1 MKEIITDID
10 KLNEIG
16 ICDVIDTRKE
26 NELLR
31 EIIVNLK
38 EVVRSQNLSSLSA
51 PQLGYDKRVFVI
63 NYNGDIRTYVN
74 PVIDTVNVKGPELS
88 RETCSSLPGKEYI
101 RIRFNEIPVVYQT
114 PLGKCE
120 SAKLFGLVAKVF
132 QHEVDHLD
140 GLLLCDVGLEVDEE
154 FDKATDE
161 ERQEVINMYLDSLDM
176 KQKQLEKEIQENKD
190 LKQVSDAIDFMNG
203 VREGTVKLQNTEKE

>member
-31 EIIVNLK
+31 ERIVNLK
-38 EVVRSQNLSSLSA
+38 EVVRSQNLSILSA

-74 PVIDTVNVKGPELS
+74 PMIVNVKGLELS
-88 RETCSSLPGKEYI
+88 RETCPSLPGKEYI
-101 RIRFNEIPVVYQT
+101 QPTNVPLRSLGQVQDIFCIRKAQD
-114 PLGKCE
+114 
-120 SAKLFGLVAKVF
+120 LFCSVF
-132 QHEVDHLD
+132 R
-140 GLLLCDVGLEVDEE
+140 
-154 FDKATDE
+154 K
-161 ERQEVINMYLDSLDM
+161 S
-176 KQKQLEKEIQENKD
+176 D
-190 LKQVSDAIDFMNG
+190 LS
-203 VREGTVKLQNTEKE
+203 

>member
-16 ICDVIDTRKE
+16 ICDPIDTRKE

-31 EIIVNLK
+31 EITVNLK
-38 EVVRSQNLSSLSA
+38 EVVRNQNLASLSA
-51 PQLGYDKRVFVI
+51 PQLGYNKRIFVI

-74 PVIDTVNVKGPELS
+74 PMIVNVKGLELS
-88 RETCSSLPGKEYI
+88 RETCPSLPGKEYI
-101 RIRFNEIPVVYQT
+101 RIRHNDIQVAYQT
-114 PLGKCE
+114 PLGKYE
-120 SAKLFGLVAKVF
+120 SAKLVGMVAKVF

-140 GLLLCDVGLEVDEE
+140 GLLLCDVGLEIDEE
-154 FDKATDE
+154 FDKATE
-161 ERQEVINMYLDSLDM
+161 QERQDLINMYLDSLDM

-203 VREGTVKLQNTEKE
+203 VREGTIKLQNTDKE

>member
-38 EVVRSQNLSSLSA
+38 EVVRSQNLPSLSA

-74 PVIDTVNVKGPELS
+74 PMIVNVKGLELS
-88 RETCSSLPGKEYI
+88 RETCPSLPGKEYI
-101 RIRFNEIPVVYQT
+101 RIRHNEIQVAYQT
-114 PLGKCE
+114 PLGKYE

-203 VREGTVKLQNTEKE
+203 VREGTVKLQNTDKE

>member
-74 PVIDTVNVKGPELS
+74 PMIVNVKGLELS
-88 RETCSSLPGKEYI
+88 RETCPSLPGKEYI
-101 RIRFNEIPVVYQT
+101 RIRHNEIQVAYQT
-114 PLGKCE
+114 PLGKYE

-161 ERQEVINMYLDSLDM
+161 ERQEVINMYLDSLDR

-203 VREGTVKLQNTEKE
+203 VREGTVKLQNTDKE

>member
-10 KLNEIG
+10 KLNETG

-38 EVVRSQNLSSLSA
+38 EVVRSQNLPSLSA

-74 PVIDTVNVKGPELS
+74 PMIVNVKGLELS
-88 RETCSSLPGKEYI
+88 RETCPSLPGKEYI
-101 RIRFNEIPVVYQT
+101 RIRHNEIQVAYQT
-114 PLGKCE
+114 PLGKYE

-203 VREGTVKLQNTEKE
+203 VREGTVKLQNTDKE

>member
-31 EIIVNLK
+31 EITVNLK
-38 EVVRSQNLSSLSA
+38 EVVRNQNLASLSA

-74 PVIDTVNVKGPELS
+74 PMIVNVKGLELS
-88 RETCSSLPGKEYI
+88 RETCPSLPGKEYT
-101 RIRFNEIPVVYQT
+101 RIRHNNIQVAYQT
-114 PLGKCE
+114 PLGKYE
-120 SAKLFGLVAKVF
+120 SAKLVGMVAKVF

-140 GLLLCDVGLEVDEE
+140 GLLLCDVGLEIDEE
-154 FDKATDE
+154 FDKATE
-161 ERQEVINMYLDSLDM
+161 QERQDLINMYLDSLDM

-203 VREGTVKLQNTEKE
+203 VREGTVKLQNTDKE